1 MHNKLR
7 VRRAELELSQ
17 HAVAV
22 QIEGFSRDRLHRIE
36 RGYTEPTA
44 DEIQALAKALKTT
57 PAELFPSL
65 AEQREQVQ

>member
-22 QIEGFSRDRLHRIE
+22 KIEGLSRDRLHRIE
-36 RGYTEPTA
+36 KGYADPTA
-44 DEIQALAKALKTT
+44 EEIEALARALDTT
-57 PAELFPSL
+57 PAELFPTL
-65 AEQREQVQ
+65 AEQQAEAR